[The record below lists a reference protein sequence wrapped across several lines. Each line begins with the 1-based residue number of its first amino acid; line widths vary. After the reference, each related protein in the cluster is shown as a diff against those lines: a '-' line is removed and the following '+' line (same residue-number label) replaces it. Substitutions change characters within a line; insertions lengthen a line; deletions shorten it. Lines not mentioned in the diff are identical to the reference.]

1 MTHPIKRLK
10 LPASLLLLLSIL
22 LAALPAR
29 SETEELDKVIAIVGK
44 DVVLQSELQERT
56 QAVMQRLR
64 ENGNQQQLPSEAELR
79 DQILDQLVLER
90 LQMEM
95 GRRFGIEVS
104 EQQVDQTIQRIL
116 RNNQMNEAQLEAE
129 LAQQGQSMAGF
140 RDQIHRELW
149 VNEIQRAI
157 VNSRIDV
164 NERDIESFLA
174 STDGKFATA
183 PDYHL
188 GHILLSVD
196 NDAKEAKVE
205 EIKRKAESIRQ
216 ELIDG
221 ADFSQMAITHS
232 NDARALEGGDMG
244 WRKLEQLPNL
254 FADVVGELAEG
265 DVSEPIR
272 SGAGFHILKVHETRG
287 GGKQIVEQ
295 TKARHI
301 LIKTSEILNDQQA
314 EAKLSELRQRALE
327 GEDFAQL
334 AREHSEDTGSMLQ
347 GGDLGWTNPGQ
358 MVPSFDQTMQE
369 TPVGEISEP
378 FKSRFGWHI
387 LIVEDRREQDLSDL
401 VLRNQAAN
409 MLRERRFDEELQSWL
424 AEIRDEIYVEIKI

>member
-1 MTHPIKRLK
+1 MNHSIKRLK
-10 LPASLLLLLSIL
+10 LPASLALLVSVLLVT
-22 LAALPAR
+22 LPAR
-29 SETEELDKVIAIVGK
+29 SETEELDRIIAIVGK
-44 DVVLQSELQERT
+44 DVVLQSELEERT
-56 QAVMQRLR
+56 QTVMQRLR
-64 ENGNQQQLPSEAELR
+64 ESGNPKLPTEAELR

-95 GRRFGIEVS
+95 GRRYDINVA

-116 RNNQMNEAQLEAE
+116 QNNQMSETQLEAE
-129 LAQQGQSMAGF
+129 LAQQGQSVAEF

-149 VNEIQRAI
+149 VSEIQRAI

-174 STDGKFATA
+174 SSDGKFATA

-196 NDAKEAKVE
+196 NGAKESEVE
-205 EIKRKAESIRQ
+205 ELKRKAEAIRQ
-216 ELIDG
+216 ELMDG

-244 WRKLEQLPNL
+244 WRKLEQLPTL
-254 FADVVGELAEG
+254 FADVVSEMAEG
-265 DVSEPIR
+265 DVCEPIR
-272 SGAGFHILKVHETRG
+272 SGAGFHLLKVHETRG

-301 LIKTSEILNDQQA
+301 LIKTSEILDDEQA
-314 EAKLSELRQRALE
+314 EARLGELRQRALE

-334 AREHSEDTGSMLQ
+334 AREHSQDTGSMLQ
-347 GGDLGWTNPGQ
+347 GGDLGWANPGQ
-358 MVPSFDQTMQE
+358 MVPAFDRTMQE
-369 TPVGEISEP
+369 TPIGEISEP

-387 LIVEDRREQDLSDL
+387 LLVEDRREQDLSDL
-401 VLRNQAAN
+401 VLRNQAAS